1 MNLERAIAIA
11 VEAHAGQS
19 DKAGAPYILHPL
31 RVMLALSGEQERIV
45 GVLHD
50 VVEDGGPEWTFER
63 LADEGFGHDILDALH
78 LVTKRPEDEGKDDQ
92 TYFRFVRRTLGN
104 PIARRVKMAD
114 IRDNLDVTR
123 MPEVTER
130 DRLRLNRYLAAL
142 EVLQTEA

>member
-1 MNLERAIAIA
+1 MNLERAIALA
-11 VEAHAGQS
+11 TEAHAGQT

-31 RVMLALSGEQERIV
+31 RVMQALSSEQERIV

-50 VVEDGGPEWTFER
+50 AVEDGGPVWTIDR
-63 LADEGFGHDILDALH
+63 LADEGFTTEVLEALR
-78 LVTKRPEDEGKDDQ
+78 LVTKRPEDEAKDDE
-92 TYFRFVRRTLGN
+92 TYFQFVRRTIVN

-130 DRLRLNRYLAAL
+130 DRLRLNRYLKAL
-142 EVLQTEA
+142 RMLQAEG